1 MENKKFF
8 KTKIFC
14 DTADI
19 KIIKKFNKN
28 SLVSGFTTNPT
39 LMRFSGAKDYKTYSK
54 KLLKI
59 CKKKPISLEVIA
71 DKFDD
76 YRKTGI

>member
-1 MENKKFF
+1 MKNNKFF

-39 LMRFSGAKDYKTYSK
+39 LMRISGAKNYKT
-54 KLLKI
+54 
-59 CKKKPISLEVIA
+59 
-71 DKFDD
+71 
-76 YRKTGI
+76 

>member
-1 MENKKFF
+1 MKNRKFF

-39 LMRFSGAKDYKTYSK
+39 LMRFQAQRIT
-54 KLLKI
+54 KLILKN
-59 CKKKPISLEVIA
+59 
-71 DKFDD
+71 
-76 YRKTGI
+76 Y